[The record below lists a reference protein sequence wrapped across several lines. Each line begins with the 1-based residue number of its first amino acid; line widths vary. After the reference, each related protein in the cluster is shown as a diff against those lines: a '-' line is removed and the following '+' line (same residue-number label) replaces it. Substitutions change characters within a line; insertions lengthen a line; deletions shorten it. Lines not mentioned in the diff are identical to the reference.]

1 MLKIRIKILMSIT
14 KLHNRRVQ
22 IFNKIIDKIEMEI
35 IINTLMRGETRT
47 GAAKSA
53 ILMEFK

>member
-1 MLKIRIKILMSIT
+1 MSIT